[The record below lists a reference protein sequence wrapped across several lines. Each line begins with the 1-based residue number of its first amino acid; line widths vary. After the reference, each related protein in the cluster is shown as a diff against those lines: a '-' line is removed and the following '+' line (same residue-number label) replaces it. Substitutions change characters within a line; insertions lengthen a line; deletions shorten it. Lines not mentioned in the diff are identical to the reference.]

1 MSDITGDAITVHAAE
16 DIIAAIEPVG
26 TTSAKQQCGKAI
38 EMTATGAKLASSTTK
53 AADFIGVV
61 KAVSGEAGMQYTKA
75 RNISAPIRGAS
86 FIDAPYFEGPVTVY
100 AGAALTVERHCISYV
115 LGEDTIKFND
125 NLALD
130 DDGKFKTAGNSDDI
144 VAKAL
149 SDADANGVVRASILR
164 TV

>member
-16 DIIAAIEPVG
+16 DIEAAIEPIG
-26 TTSAKQQCGKAI
+26 TTSAKQQVSKAI
-38 EMTATGAKLASSTTK
+38 EMTATGAKLASASTK
-53 AADFIGVV
+53 ATDFIGVV

-75 RNISAPIRGAS
+75 KNISAPIRGAS

-115 LGEDTIKFND
+115 LGSTDIKFND
-125 NLALD
+125 DLALD
-130 DDGKFKTAGNSDDI
+130 ADGKFKTAGGSDDV
-144 VAKAL
+144 VAKAM
-149 SDADANGVVRASILR
+149 SDADENGVVRASILR

>member
-26 TTSAKQQCGKAI
+26 KTSAKQQLVKAI
-38 EMTATGAKLASSTTK
+38 EMTATGAKLASASTK
-53 AADFIGVV
+53 PEDFIGVV
-61 KAVSGEAGMQYTKA
+61 KAVSGEGIMNYAQS

-86 FIDAPYFEGPVTVY
+86 FIPAPFFEGQVDVP

-115 LGEDTIKFND
+115 MGNTAIKFND

-130 DDGKFKTAGNSDDI
+130 NDGKFKVASGSDAV
-144 VAKAL
+144 VAKAK

>member
-16 DIIAAIEPVG
+16 DIVAAIEPVG
-26 TTSAKQQCGKAI
+26 TTSAKQQVVKAI
-38 EMTATGAKLASSTTK
+38 EMTATGAKLASSST
-53 AADFIGVV
+53 APEDFIGVV
-61 KAVSGEAGMQYTKA
+61 KAVSGEATMHYAQS

-86 FIDAPYFEGPVTVY
+86 FIPAPFFEGSVDVP

-115 LGEDTIKFND
+115 KGETTIKFND

-130 DDGKFKTAGNSDDI
+130 DNGLFKTAGSSDKV
-144 VAKAL
+144 VAKAK

>member
-16 DIIAAIEPVG
+16 NIVAAIEPVG
-26 TTSAKQQCGKAI
+26 TTSAKQQVSKAI
-38 EMTATGAKLASSTTK
+38 EMTATGAKLASAST
-53 AADFIGVV
+53 APENFIGVV
-61 KAVSGEAGMQYTKA
+61 KAVSGEAGMVYAQSK
-75 RNISAPIRGAS
+75 NISAPIRGAS
-86 FIDAPYFEGPVTVY
+86 FIPAPFFEGPVTVY

-115 LGEDTIKFND
+115 LGKDTIKFND

-130 DDGKFKTAGNSDDI
+130 ADGKFKTAGSGDAV

-164 TV
+164 TA

>member
-16 DIIAAIEPVG
+16 DIVAAIESVG
-26 TTSAKQQCGKAI
+26 KTSAKQQCGKAI
-38 EMTATGAKLASSTTK
+38 EMTATGAKIASSST
-53 AADFIGVV
+53 APEDFIGVV
-61 KAVSGEAGMQYTKA
+61 KAASGEAIMFYAKA
-75 RNISAPIRGAS
+75 RNVSAPIRGAS
-86 FIDAPYFEGPVTVY
+86 YIDAPFFEGNVDIP
-100 AGAALTVERHCISYV
+100 AGAAFTVERHCISYV

-130 DDGKFKTAGNSDDI
+130 DDGLFKTAGSGDDV
-144 VAKAL
+144 VAKAM